1 MMLRVFL
8 LTLSICYFQL
18 GKAQVL
24 TDSIMIENH
33 SRSYHFVPSPKPK
46 ASLVFILHGS
56 QGDGLM
62 TRNSGNGEDTKKF
75 EELAKKE
82 NILLVYPN
90 GYKRYWNECRKTANS
105 AANMENINEE
115 AFFGQM
121 ITYFKEKYQID
132 EKKVFAVGTSG
143 GGHMAYKLAL
153 TMPEKFRAITAI
165 IANLPDTNNLDCAEK
180 KIAKPVMIIN
190 GTADQ
195 INPYQGGEVKLGPT
209 INLGFVRSTDRTFQY
224 WANLAGYTGTPQ
236 LEKLPD
242 TDPNDHK
249 TIEKFTFKE
258 KKKPEV
264 TLLKVNGGKHD
275 YPNDINVYLE
285 AWAFFKRN

>member
-1 MMLRVFL
+1 MKKT
-8 LTLSICYFQL
+8 LTLLFFICTFQL
-18 GKAQVL
+18 AEAQIL
-24 TDSIMIENH
+24 TDSLTIENH
-33 SRSYHFVPSPKPK
+33 ARSYHYIPSTKPK
-46 ASLVFILHGS
+46 AALVFILHGS

-62 TRNSGNGEDTKKF
+62 TRNSGNGKDTKKI

-82 NILLVYPN
+82 NVLLVYPN

-105 AANMENINEE
+105 VANQENINEE

-165 IANLPDTNNLDCAEK
+165 VANLPDTNNFDCTEK
-180 KIAKPVMIIN
+180 RIAKPVMIIN
-190 GTADQ
+190 GTLDP

-209 INLGFVRSTDRTFQY
+209 INLGFVRSTDRTFDY
-224 WANLAGYTGTPQ
+224 WASLAGYKGEPT

-242 TDPNDHK
+242 NDPNDHK
-249 TIEKFTFKE
+249 TIEKYTFKA

-264 TLLKVNGGKHD
+264 TLLKVIGGKHD
-275 YPNDINVYLE
+275 YPNDIDVYLE
-285 AWAFFKRN
+285 AWAFFIRN